1 MHCPDTCCALLIP
14 VRPEKGAAL
23 GRGRRAHG
31 GLCCA
36 ACCVSS
42 GGCRGADVTEPARN
56 SRTGVRLQRGFYK
69 RMAAGPV
76 WAAGQG
82 LRGPWGSVCVPC
94 VKPVQGGVAGTRP
107 VRRQHPR
114 SHSSA
119 ANISTPEGQGARN
132 LDSHLEFFVLEVE
145 FCYRLKRLPCRSDR
159 APGGQGAALGPT
171 SEQHFF

>member
-1 MHCPDTCCALLIP
+1 MGQTSQNLHGTPELGCGFRDGFINAWRQGPCG
-14 VRPEKGAAL
+14 RPAQG
-23 GRGRRAHG
+23 GGAHG
-31 GLCCA
+31 G
-36 ACCVSS
+36 
-42 GGCRGADVTEPARN
+42 PA
-56 SRTGVRLQRGFYK
+56 
-69 RMAAGPV
+69 
-76 WAAGQG
+76 
-82 LRGPWGSVCVPC
+82 CVPC

-107 VRRQHPR
+107 VRRRHPR

-145 FCYRLKRLPCRSDR
+145 FCYCLKRLPCRSDR

>member
-1 MHCPDTCCALLIP
+1 MGQTSQNLHGTPEPGCSFREGFINAWRRGPCG
-14 VRPEKGAAL
+14 RPAQGGGA
-23 GRGRRAHG
+23 RG
-31 GLCCA
+31 
-36 ACCVSS
+36 
-42 GGCRGADVTEPARN
+42 
-56 SRTGVRLQRGFYK
+56 
-69 RMAAGPV
+69 GPV
-76 WAAGQG
+76 CVPCGRLAQG
-82 LRGPWGSVCVPC
+82 SGARGGPACVPC
-94 VKPVQGGVAGTRP
+94 VKPVQGSVAGTRP
-107 VRRQHPR
+107 VRRRHPR